1 MRRWLQ
7 ISSGRGPAECCWVV
21 TRLAEFLM
29 DEAGKL
35 GLRAELIEAISG
47 DLSGTLRSALVAVEA
62 KDGIDGFIA
71 KWQGVVKWIGKSMFR
86 PHHKRK
92 NWFVAVKAFEPPEH
106 APWRSGDIRMDR
118 MRSSGP
124 GGQHVNKTE
133 SAIRVTH
140 IPTGL
145 CAVAQEER
153 SQHLNKKLAI
163 ARLHEL
169 IRHREEQCERKLEQR
184 RWQQHNGIE
193 RGNAVHVFRGRNFR
207 FEG

>member
-1 MRRWLQ
+1 MMRWLQ

-21 TRLAEFLM
+21 TRLAGFLV

-47 DLSGTLRSALVAVEA
+47 DLPGTLRSVLVAVEG
-62 KDGIDGFIA
+62 KDGTDGFIGN
-71 KWQGVVKWIGKSMFR
+71 WQGAVQWIGKSMFR

-106 APWRSGDIRMDR
+106 APWRSGDIRVDR

-133 SAIRVTH
+133 SAVRVTH

-145 CAVAQEER
+145 CAVSQEER
-153 SQHLNKKLAI
+153 CQHLNKKLAM
-163 ARLHEL
+163 ARLLEL
-169 IRHREEQCERKLEQR
+169 IRGRADQAERQMERR

-193 RGNAVHVFRGRNFR
+193 RGNAVHVFRGRKFR
-207 FEG
+207 FER